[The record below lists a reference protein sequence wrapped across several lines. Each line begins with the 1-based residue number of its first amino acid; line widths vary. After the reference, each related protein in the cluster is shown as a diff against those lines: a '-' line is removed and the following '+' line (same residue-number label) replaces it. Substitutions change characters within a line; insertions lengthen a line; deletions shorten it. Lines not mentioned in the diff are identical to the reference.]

1 MDTLNLVHSLT
12 LAQADAPP
20 AAATPA
26 PTPAPAPAPA
36 NGNATPA
43 APQTAQPGQ
52 PLTPN
57 PSATKQQDPLGGLFM
72 PVILI
77 AVLAFMI
84 IFSMRSQ
91 SKEKKKREQLLE
103 AVKKGDKV
111 QTIGGVRGTVTDIR
125 DDEITLKVDEN
136 ANVKIR
142 YARSAIQS
150 VISTKDED

>member
-1 MDTLNLVHSLT
+1 
-12 LAQADAPP
+12 
-20 AAATPA
+20 
-26 PTPAPAPAPA
+26 
-36 NGNATPA
+36 
-43 APQTAQPGQ
+43 
-52 PLTPN
+52 
-57 PSATKQQDPLGGLFM
+57 M